1 MDLMWA
7 SLGRETVCPVTYS
20 VAGLGCAWWFTKQSL
35 IKLKSQNLKQLLSG
49 RLEIFNLVLAIMQA
63 NSTR

>member
-1 MDLMWA
+1 L
-7 SLGRETVCPVTYS
+7 SGYS

-49 RLEIFNLVLAIMQA
+49 RLEIFNVLAIMQA
-63 NSTR
+63 NLTR